1 MLEGV
6 GGVSHD
12 DDVVSYQYSS
22 GYTDVISEGEYWD
35 CFPLSFLLDSQK
47 HVP

>member
-22 GYTDVISEGEYWD
+22 GHTDVNIVKVNIGTGTA
-35 CFPLSFLLDSQK
+35 FRLVFLLDS
-47 HVP
+47 